1 MGGTI
6 AADYL
11 VVGAGAMGMAF
22 ADTLVTET
30 DARIVI
36 VDRYHQP
43 GGHWNTA
50 YPFVRLHQPSAFY
63 GVNSAPLGRDVI
75 DATGYNAGLY
85 ELASSGEVVGYFGQV
100 MQQHLLASGRVQYLP
115 MCEHEGDGRF
125 HSRLTGERWQ
135 VDAGKIVDATYMRVT
150 VPSMREP
157 PYAVD
162 HGVQCVTPNELVRLT
177 HRPSRY
183 VVVGAGKTG
192 MDACLWLLRNGVS
205 PGAIHWIM
213 PRDSWLLDREGFQ
226 PAEKFAERLAQGRA
240 RQAVAVREAQS
251 AADLLERLGEA
262 GHFLRIDEKV
272 TPTMYRCAT
281 VSRAELVDL
290 RKITQIVRKGR
301 VTRITPSSIELEG
314 GSEPAVED
322 AVYVDCSADG
332 LERRPERPVFAGDR
346 ITLQSVRVC
355 QQVFSAAFIA
365 HVETAYGDDAVKNEL
380 CRPVPHPDAAIDYLR
395 VTLASARN
403 QLRWAQE
410 PALVGWLAGAR
421 LDWFGRNAPRLPD
434 DPVERDR
441 ARAAGREATLA
452 TIAKYERL
460 LAEAGEA
467 VPA

>member
-22 ADTLVTET
+22 ADTLVSET
-30 DARIVI
+30 DATIAI

-63 GVNSAPLGRDVI
+63 GVNSLPLGRDVI

-100 MQQHLLASGRVQYLP
+100 MQQHLLASGRVQYFP

-125 HSRLTGERWQ
+125 HSRLTGEQWR
-135 VDAGKIVDATYMRVT
+135 VEAGKIVDATYMKVT

-162 HGVQCVTPNELVRLT
+162 HGVVCVTPNELVRLT

-192 MDACLWLLRNGVS
+192 MDACLWLIRNGVD
-205 PGAIHWIM
+205 PAIIQWIM

-226 PAEKFAERLAQGRA
+226 PAEKFAERLAKGRA
-240 RQAVAVREAQS
+240 SQQAAIREAES
-251 AADLLERLGEA
+251 AGDLMERLGAA
-262 GHFLRIDEKV
+262 GNFLRISDEV

-281 VSRAELVDL
+281 VSKAELVDL
-290 RKITQIVRKGR
+290 RRITHIIRKGR
-301 VTRITPSSIELEG
+301 VTRITPSEIELEG
-314 GSEPAVED
+314 GTEPAVED
-322 AVYVDCSADG
+322 AVYIDCSADG
-332 LERRPERPVFAGDR
+332 LERRPSAPVFDGNR

-365 HVETAYGDDAVKNEL
+365 HVEAAFDDDAVKNDL
-380 CRPVPHPDAAIDYLR
+380 CRPVPHPDAAIDYLKCS
-395 VTLASARN
+395 LASAQN

-410 PALVGWLAGAR
+410 PRVASWLGTAR
-421 LDWFGRNAPRLPD
+421 LDWFGRNAPKLPEE
-434 DPVERDR
+434 PEARQR
-441 ARAAGREATLA
+441 AQATGLENALA

-460 LAEAGEA
+460 IAEAEA
-467 VPA
+467 VSA